1 VREIREMRQVMAAF
15 EAAVEVGEVA
25 GFKNGSI
32 GSHGGI

>member
-1 VREIREMRQVMAAF
+1 VREIREMREALAAF

-32 GSHGGI
+32 DSHGGT